1 MSRGRCVLLSQCER
15 TTIQSPFLEAL
26 VSGDTKEYY
35 PGERATNFLKQGHGR
50 RDPARQALCYI
61 IRQALGIVRMPN
73 TYDVEIRANLF
84 DNIAPSDLD
93 SAVEDARRIYEFT
106 QVEMRR
112 VWGAEAITLKRG
124 MRDLEAG
131 VARALFDE
139 LGSESGAVPFYFQ
152 SLTFFNYLSGAHNN
166 PLIISV
172 PCPIEWIWAS
182 QYTLA
187 DLEQGQSCE
196 EFIVACR
203 DPRATLELPQSAFD
217 WSENSWKVIP
227 EVRITGLK
235 GYPDSPEH
243 RRDRIAQAISY
254 LAHDRLEPDGSMR
267 MGIEYEA
274 GKWERKAMNLSGK
287 LLRWGQRLDQRFS
300 SSIFRSAAHIRPR
313 KVIRDVDR

>member
-1 MSRGRCVLLSQCER
+1 MSEKRCAVLSQCER

-50 RDPARQALCYI
+50 GAPARQALCYI

-84 DNIAPSDLD
+84 DNIDPSDLD

-106 QVEMRR
+106 QAEMKR
-112 VWGAEAITLKRG
+112 VWGEETITLRRG
-124 MRDLEAG
+124 MSDLEAG

-139 LGSESGAVPFYFQ
+139 LGSEGGTVPLYFQ
-152 SLTFFNYLSGAHNN
+152 SLMFFNYVGGAFTR
-166 PLIISV
+166 PLIVSV
-172 PCPIEWIWAS
+172 PCPVEWIWAS

-217 WSENSWKVIP
+217 WSENSWRVIP
-227 EVRITGLK
+227 EVRMTGLK

-274 GKWERKAMNLSGK
+274 GKWERKAMKLSGR
-287 LLRWGQRLDQRFS
+287 LVRWGQRLDQRFS
-300 SSIFRSAAHIRPR
+300 SSIFRSAGHIKPR
-313 KVIRDVDR
+313 RVINGGDR